1 MITIE
6 NFILIT
12 ISSPL
17 IVCVLTPFIS
27 NYTILRDCLGPI
39 GGVISSWGAFN
50 IISSALNNQNTTL
63 EIVKIAEGVSIGF
76 EITPLGAIFGLVA
89 SSLWIFAAIYSVG
102 DMRGNKEKNQTRFYS
117 FYAMAVHADLCIAYA
132 GDLLTLF
139 IFVST
144 SPVITFSLI
153 ILSNSFDL
161 SKLC

>member
-27 NYTILRDCLGPI
+27 KNTILRDCLGPI

-89 SSLWIFAAIYSVG
+89 SFLLIFAAIYSVG
-102 DMRGNKEKNQTRFYS
+102 DMIGN
-117 FYAMAVHADLCIAYA
+117 
-132 GDLLTLF
+132 
-139 IFVST
+139 
-144 SPVITFSLI
+144 
-153 ILSNSFDL
+153 
-161 SKLC
+161 

>member
-12 ISSPL
+12 ILSPL

-27 NYTILRDCLGPI
+27 KNTILRDCLGPI

-89 SSLWIFAAIYSVG
+89 SFLWIFAAIYSVG
-102 DMRGNKEKNQTRFYS
+102 
-117 FYAMAVHADLCIAYA
+117 
-132 GDLLTLF
+132 
-139 IFVST
+139 
-144 SPVITFSLI
+144 
-153 ILSNSFDL
+153 
-161 SKLC
+161 